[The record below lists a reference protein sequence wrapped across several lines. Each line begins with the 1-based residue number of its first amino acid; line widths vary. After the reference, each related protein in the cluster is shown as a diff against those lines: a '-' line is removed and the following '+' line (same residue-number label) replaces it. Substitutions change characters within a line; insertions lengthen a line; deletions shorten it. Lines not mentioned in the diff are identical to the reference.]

1 MSKFTKGNSG
11 NPNGRPKGS
20 ANKTTNK
27 IREAFTRLVE
37 DNLENMTT
45 WLTKVAETSPKEALT
60 IINQMAEYTTPKLAR
75 VENKIETDEE
85 INEVKIEIVKR
96 SNTDEWDI
104 WEELG
109 STYQDRSQPRGDTF
123 WEDLLTS
130 AAYNGQ
136 GFIREG

>member
-1 MSKFTKGNSG
+1 MAFKEGQSG

-27 IREAFTRLVE
+27 IREAFTKLVE
-37 DNLENMTT
+37 ANLENMTS
-45 WLTKVAETSPKEALT
+45 WLETVADTNPREALN

-96 SNTDEWDI
+96 SNTDE
-104 WEELG
+104 
-109 STYQDRSQPRGDTF
+109 
-123 WEDLLTS
+123 
-130 AAYNGQ
+130 
-136 GFIREG
+136 

>member
-20 ANKTTNK
+20 ANKTTNI
-27 IREAFTRLVE
+27 IREAFTKLVE
-37 DNLENMTT
+37 ANLENMTT
-45 WLTKVAETSPKEALT
+45 WLEKVADDSPEKALS

-96 SNTDEWDI
+96 SNTNE
-104 WEELG
+104 
-109 STYQDRSQPRGDTF
+109 
-123 WEDLLTS
+123 
-130 AAYNGQ
+130 
-136 GFIREG
+136 

>member
-20 ANKTTNK
+20 ANKTTNI
-27 IREAFTRLVE
+27 IREAFTKLVE
-37 DNLENMTT
+37 ANLENMTT
-45 WLTKVAETSPKEALT
+45 WLEKVAETSPKEALS

-96 SNTDEWDI
+96 SNTDE
-104 WEELG
+104 
-109 STYQDRSQPRGDTF
+109 
-123 WEDLLTS
+123 
-130 AAYNGQ
+130 
-136 GFIREG
+136 